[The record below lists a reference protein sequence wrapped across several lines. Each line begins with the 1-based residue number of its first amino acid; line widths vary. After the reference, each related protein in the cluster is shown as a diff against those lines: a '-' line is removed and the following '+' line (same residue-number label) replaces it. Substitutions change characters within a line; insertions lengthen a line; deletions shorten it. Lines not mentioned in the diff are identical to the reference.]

1 MKQDRPP
8 AHFLEQA
15 TRRTLDGGTMARKR
29 VDKILLA
36 RRRRAEVV
44 LQRGRGNRAPH
55 TMSVDERKKPSAGST
70 PQYVGGSEENN
81 ICMMVS

>member
-55 TMSVDERKKPSAGST
+55 TMSVDERKKAQRRVDAAIRRRFGRK
-70 PQYVGGSEENN
+70 QYLHDG
-81 ICMMVS
+81 